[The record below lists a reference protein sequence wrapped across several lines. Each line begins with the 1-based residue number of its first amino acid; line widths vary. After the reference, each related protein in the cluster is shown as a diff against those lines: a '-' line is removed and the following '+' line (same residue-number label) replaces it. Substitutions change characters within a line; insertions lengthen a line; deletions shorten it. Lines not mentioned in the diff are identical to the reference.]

1 MLFFDSCHVFFR
13 FLAEMCFR
21 TIMKLPQKAGSRTWT
36 CSFGTSVTLPW
47 VTVCST
53 AQRIGSFEHFWI
65 LWWGCLSVL
74 TRFLRTCIKLM
85 NSNEKPLGIVMRGSL
100 PLPRGICSSSRQV
113 WMVEG
118 FHTFLILCVTG
129 AIHLHSAWGPPSDGF
144 FSWAQKVWM
153 SQLFYIFPILCVTG
167 AMNLHSALGR
177 PSEFLGFPEI
187 RKCGNLEIKEFLC
200 KNIKSIKKY
209 KKI

>member
-1 MLFFDSCHVFFR
+1 M
-13 FLAEMCFR
+13 
-21 TIMKLPQKAGSRTWT
+21 
-36 CSFGTSVTLPW
+36 
-47 VTVCST
+47 T
-53 AQRIGSFEHFWI
+53 ATSFEPFGI
-65 LWWGCLSVL
+65 VWWGCLSVL

-113 WMVEG
+113 WMVQG

-129 AIHLHSAWGPPSDGF
+129 AIHLHSAWGLPSDGFYSWVQKVWMSQLFYTFPILCVTGAIHLHSAWGLPSDGF

-153 SQLFYIFPILCVTG
+153 SQLFYTFPILCVTG

-200 KNIKSIKKY
+200 KSIKSIKNIKNI
-209 KKI
+209 KKV

>member
-1 MLFFDSCHVFFR
+1 
-13 FLAEMCFR
+13 
-21 TIMKLPQKAGSRTWT
+21 
-36 CSFGTSVTLPW
+36 
-47 VTVCST
+47 
-53 AQRIGSFEHFWI
+53 
-65 LWWGCLSVL
+65 
-74 TRFLRTCIKLM
+74 
-85 NSNEKPLGIVMRGSL
+85 MRGSL

-113 WMVEG
+113 WMVQG
-118 FHTFLILCVTG
+118 FHTFLILCVTGAIHLHSAWGLPSDGFYSWVQKVWMSQLFYTFPRLCVTG

-153 SQLFYIFPILCVTG
+153 SQLFYTFPILCVTG

-200 KNIKSIKKY
+200 KSIKNMKKY
-209 KKI
+209 KKIIKKKKRKKAETFIKKYKINTLESFYVNRISRFSGNSEFGDFREIRST